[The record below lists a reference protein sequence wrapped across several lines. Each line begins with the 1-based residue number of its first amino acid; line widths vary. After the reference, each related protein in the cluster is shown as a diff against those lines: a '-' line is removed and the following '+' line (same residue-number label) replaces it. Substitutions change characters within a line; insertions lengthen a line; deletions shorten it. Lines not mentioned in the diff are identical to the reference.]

1 MKKLSIMIFMA
12 ATMLAACS
20 DGERT
25 QPKAGEPGYIST
37 NGESVETNDV
47 ELERTSN
54 TPDATPDATVSEET
68 PMSEGKEEADARARK
83 AMNEE
88 QKRLSYWTVEEES
101 ITADAESVRGNL
113 DQMDKNWFRIN
124 ADLKNVETGTYNP
137 QGQLSR
143 EGQKEIK
150 EARAKVEEAKRLVKN
165 AQRNNEAGNHEAA
178 SDKIKNANQKL
189 ADAREDYL
197 EALEKETGVEREE
210 EVVADQ
216 E

>member
-1 MKKLSIMIFMA
+1 MA

-25 QPKAGEPGYIST
+25 QPEAGEPGYIST

-54 TPDATPDATVSEET
+54 TPDATASDATVSSEET

-88 QKRLSYWTVEEES
+88 QKRLAYWTVEEEN

-113 DQMDKNWFRIN
+113 DQLDKNWFRID

-137 QGQLSR
+137 AGQLSR

-165 AQRNNEAGNHEAA
+165 AEQNNESGKHEAA
-178 SDKIKNANQKL
+178 ADKIKNANKKL

-197 EALEKETGVEREE
+197 EALEKETGVEMEE
-210 EVVADQ
+210 VADQ